1 MKNNLRL
8 IGIICLIWAL
18 LDIVLTIKQ
27 EPYYVIF
34 WFSNSIFLL
43 LSIGFLFRDRLLVS
57 SIAIAAVIT
66 ETGWVLD
73 FVTRLIT
80 THGLFAAPITEYM
93 FTRIGFASI
102 RFYIELSH
110 VAVIP
115 LALYGAYKLGMHKK
129 AYLLCFGYSVFFNLL
144 AYFFASAEYNINCA
158 HYLCFLSANPHWI
171 PQPYYL
177 IIWIFVPVIFAALP
191 LNYLFSKWFPE
202 RN

>member
-27 EPYYVIF
+27 EPYYVMF

-43 LSIGFLFRDRLLVS
+43 LSIGFLFKNRLLVS

-73 FVTRLIT
+73 FLARLIT

-93 FTRIGFASI
+93 FKGFGFASPM
-102 RFYIELSH
+102 FYIELNH
-110 VAVIP
+110 LLVIP

-144 AYFFASAEYNINCA
+144 AYLFVSAEYNINCV

-177 IIWIFVPVIFAALP
+177 IIWIFVPVIFIVLP

-202 RN
+202 NN